1 MIAPYKHNTSSLAGA
16 EKHLLSMSLM
26 KEGGAGGVREGGMKM
41 HQDSVISYY

>member
-26 KEGGAGGVREGGMKM
+26 KEGVGGVREAGMKM
-41 HQDSVISYY
+41 HQDSVIRYY